1 MSMINVSFEY
11 RALAPILLLLGAG
24 VISVLIEAFTPRNA
38 RRPLQ
43 LVLVFG
49 TLILAFVY
57 VVVNSETVL
66 IGPAEFIGGQS
77 KGLRQIAAE
86 GSVAIDGPGLF
97 LQGTLLIVGFIA
109 ALLIAERNV
118 DSQGDGFAAR
128 ASTLPGSE
136 DERAFTSQGVFQT
149 EIWSLF
155 LFSVGGML
163 LFPVAN
169 DFLTM
174 FIALEV
180 FSLPLYLLAGM
191 ARRRRLLSQEA
202 ALKYFVLGAFSSAF
216 FLFGAALIYAVT
228 GVLDFGTVAAS
239 LANTSQDGI
248 VLTGMGLIAVGLL
261 FKVGAVPFHQWTPD
275 VYQGSPTSITAFM
288 GAATK
293 IAAFGALLRVFYVA
307 FGGLRWDWLPMMWV
321 VAFLT
326 MIFGSLL
333 AVTQTDIKRMLAF
346 SSVAHAGFLMLGLV
360 AATPAGLSSTL
371 FYLFA
376 YGFTTLGV
384 FAIVSIVRDSSGEAT
399 HLSQWAGLGR
409 TSPWIASTFAL
420 FLLALAGI
428 PLTSGFTGKFAIF
441 TAAYEGGQGPLVI
454 VAIIASAIA
463 AFFYAR
469 VIVLMFFTQ
478 APENAPSVV
487 VPSMLTTI
495 AIGVTAAFTLL
506 LGVVPQPILDLCA
519 NAGVFLR

>member
-1 MSMINVSFEY
+1 MIKVSFEY
-11 RALAPILLLLGAG
+11 QALAPILILLGSG
-24 VISVLIEAFTPRNA
+24 VLSVLLEAFTPRNA

-43 LVLVFG
+43 LLLVFG

-57 VVVNSETVL
+57 VVVNSDVALDGAAEVL
-66 IGPAEFIGGQS
+66 GGQN
-77 KGLRQIAAE
+77 KGLRQIVAN
-86 GSVAIDGPGLF
+86 GSAVIDGPGLF
-97 LQGTLLIVGFIA
+97 IQGTLLIIAFIA
-109 ALLIAERNV
+109 ALLIAEKQV
-118 DSQGDGFAAR
+118 DPQGDAFAAR
-128 ASTLPGSE
+128 SSTLPGSE
-136 DERAFTSQGVFQT
+136 DERAFTAQGVFQT
-149 EIWSLF
+149 EIWPLF

-163 LFPVAN
+163 LFPVSN

-174 FIALEV
+174 FVALEV

-216 FLFGAALIYAVT
+216 FLFGSALIYAVT

-239 LANTSQDGI
+239 LSNTAQDGM
-248 VLTGMGLIAVGLL
+248 VLAGMGLIAVGLL

-275 VYQGSPTSITAFM
+275 VYQGSPTPITAFM
-288 GAATK
+288 AAATK
-293 IAAFGALLRVFYVA
+293 VAAYGALLRVFYVA
-307 FGGLRWDWLPMMWV
+307 FGGMRWDWEPMMWV
-321 VAFLT
+321 VALLT

-346 SSVAHAGFLMLGLV
+346 SSVAHAGFLMLGLI
-360 AATPAGLSSTL
+360 AASPQGLSSSL
-371 FYLFA
+371 FYLFT
-376 YGFTTLGV
+376 YGFTTLGS
-384 FAIVSIVRDSSGEAT
+384 FAIVSLVRDSSGEAT

-409 TSPWIASTFAL
+409 TSPWIASIFTL

-441 TAAYEGGQGPLVI
+441 TAAAQSGATPLVI
-454 VAIIASAIA
+454 VAVVASAIA
-463 AFFYAR
+463 AFFYSR
-469 VIVLMFFTQ
+469 VIVLMFFTN

-487 VPSMLTTI
+487 VPSMFTTV

-506 LGVVPQPILDLCA
+506 LGIVPQPVLDLCA
-519 NAGVFLR
+519 NAGVFFR

>member
-1 MSMINVSFEY
+1 MIDVSFEY
-11 RALAPILLLLGAG
+11 RALAPILILLGSG
-24 VISVLIEAFTPRNA
+24 VISVLLEAFVPRSA

-43 LVLVFG
+43 LLLVFG
-49 TLILAFVY
+49 SIILAFVY

-66 IGPAEFIGGQS
+66 DGPAQFVGGQS

-97 LQGTLLIVGFIA
+97 IQGTLLIIAFIA

-128 ASTLPGSE
+128 ASALPGSE
-136 DERAFTSQGVFQT
+136 EERAFTAQGFFQT

-169 DFLTM
+169 DFLIM

-239 LANTSQDGI
+239 LSNTAQDGM
-248 VLTGMGLIAVGLL
+248 VLTGIGLIAVGLL
-261 FKVGAVPFHQWTPD
+261 FKVGAVPFHQWIPD
-275 VYQGSPTSITAFM
+275 VYQGAPTSITAFM
-288 GAATK
+288 SAATK
-293 IAAFGALLRVFYVA
+293 VAAFGALLRVFYVA
-307 FGGLRWDWLPMMWV
+307 FGGLRWDWVPIMWV
-321 VAFLT
+321 IALLSMV
-326 MIFGSLL
+326 IGSLL
-333 AVTQTDIKRMLAF
+333 AVTQTDMKRMLAY
-346 SSVAHAGFLMLGLV
+346 SSVAHTGFILLGLV
-360 AATPAGLSSTL
+360 SASPEGLSSTL

-376 YGFTTLGV
+376 YGFTTLGA
-384 FAIVSIVRDSSGEAT
+384 FAIVSIVRDASGEAT

-441 TAAYEGGQGPLVI
+441 TAAVESGQTPLVI
-454 VAIIASAIA
+454 VAVVASAVA

-469 VIVLMFFTQ
+469 VIVLMFFTS
-478 APENAPSVV
+478 APENGPSVV
-487 VPSMLTTI
+487 VPSLLTTV
-495 AIGVTAAFTLL
+495 AIGITAAFTVL
-506 LGVVPQPILDLCA
+506 LGVVPQPVLDLCA
-519 NAGVFLR
+519 NAGVFFR